1 MYAIV
6 TRRTMNQA
14 RADETR
20 ERATTEFWPKL
31 QQAPGFVSF
40 SLIQGEDGINTAVVL
55 WESKTQA
62 DAFRGDAAAVSWWRT
77 LEEFGHRLQTQ
88 AEGEVVQHLTARP

>member
-6 TRRTMNQA
+6 NRRRMNQA

-20 ERATTEFWPKL
+20 ERAMTEFFPKL

-40 SLIQGEDGINTAVVL
+40 SLIQGETGINTAVIL
-55 WESKTQA
+55 WESKAQA
-62 DAFRGDAAAVSWWRT
+62 DAFQGEAETWAHT
-77 LEEFGHRLQTQ
+77 LDEFGRQL
-88 AEGEVVQHLTARP
+88 EILEGGEVAQHLTARP